1 MLNKNKLKELMKDSY
16 VKNIRELSNKTRVP
30 YSTLNRMMQG
40 YDMHVSSIIELSKFF
55 EVPMD
60 AMISKS
66 YGIMSYTQDREI
78 YFECTNIMEVTLEIM
93 LETIYYNLLWT

>member
-16 VKNIRELSNKTRVP
+16 IKSIRELSNKTRVP

-60 AMISKS
+60 VLINKS
-66 YGIMSYTQDREI
+66 YGIISYTQDREI
-78 YFECTNIMEVTLEIM
+78 YFETTNIMEVTLEIM
-93 LETIYYNLLWT
+93 LETTDFNPLCI